1 VSDKDPYEVGYARPP
16 AATRFRPGQSGNPSG
31 RPKGRKSF
39 QALVQD
45 AADTK
50 IELKMGGK
58 KVNMSMAQAFI
69 QSLFRS
75 ALSGNAKAY
84 PLVVELL
91 QRYLD
96 DEVDAT
102 VDENAR
108 AAERALVAQLLER
121 HSGSENDSAAT

>member
-1 VSDKDPYEVGYARPP
+1 MSEKDPHEVGYARPP
-16 AATRFRPGQSGNPSG
+16 AATRFRPGQSGNPAG

-58 KVNMSMAQAFI
+58 KVNMSMAQAFL

-75 ALSGNAKAY
+75 ALSGNAKVY

-96 DEVDAT
+96 DEMEAT
-102 VDENAR
+102 PDDDTR
-108 AAERALVAQLLER
+108 AAEPALVAQILAR
-121 HSGSENDSAAT
+121 RSGSDDDSAAG